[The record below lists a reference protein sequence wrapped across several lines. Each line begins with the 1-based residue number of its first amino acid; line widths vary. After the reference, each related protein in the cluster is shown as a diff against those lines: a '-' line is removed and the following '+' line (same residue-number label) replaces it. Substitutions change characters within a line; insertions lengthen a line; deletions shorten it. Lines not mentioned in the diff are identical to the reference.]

1 MPKLGFIALI
11 LLMTF
16 LFSNKLAIAN
26 TQLNLAPNDD
36 VIKGIK
42 ALHRNP
48 EIEMTR
54 LKTLLEENDAHPERH
69 KWLYLYALGKEKR
82 GEYDAALNLVEAGLR
97 NINTE
102 GLMRQRLKMLQAKI
116 YANTGEV
123 MTAIKLLNSVKK
135 WSINNGVIQLNI
147 GVLMTLGAV
156 FESIQEHQLA
166 LDNYLVAYE
175 MAIQF
180 KTQISA
186 PHIAGLIG
194 TVYLELSRYEDARN
208 YLLEAYDFSKKK
220 NNALVQGRFAEKIAL
235 VEYELLDAESSEEY
249 FDQAIEIAQRS
260 KDTPL
265 LARSLLGKGKML
277 LRQADKEKSI
287 EVVRS
292 YYETALLLASNLDNK
307 TLYFDALLALSKLA
321 LSNGDIDVALLRLE
335 EAEALLKG
343 NKPGQQNLEAAHLRL
358 SIMETSN
365 NERAQINA
373 LKNFISLSET
383 VSQSLDKSRVQ
394 VIRTLYELDE
404 IQEEN
409 TNLKKVTRLQAEKL
423 NLNKQ
428 RNYLFGALA
437 GLLCLLSISL
447 FLLYAKR
454 IRYQRR
460 LEKLAT
466 TDSLTRFFNRG
477 KTLELLDAHINNL
490 AQNGHDFCVAM
501 LDIDFFKMINDKYG
515 HKVGDDALRLFSK
528 VAREHFT
535 DNVLMGRLGGEE
547 FLFIFDNIS
556 LKEALSSLDVFRCS
570 LKETSQDK
578 LSNEIKLTFSAG
590 LMAISTSQS
599 VTSVLENTDIAL
611 YQAKESGRGKT
622 VIFNCL

>member
-1 MPKLGFIALI
+1 
-11 LLMTF
+11 MTF
-16 LFSNKLAIAN
+16 FFLNKLAIAN

-48 EIEMTR
+48 EIEMTK

-135 WSINNGVIQLNI
+135 WSINNGIIQLNI
-147 GVLMTLGAV
+147 GVLMTLGTV

-235 VEYELLDAESSEEY
+235 VEYELLNAESSEEY
-249 FDQAIEIAQRS
+249 FDQAIEIAQHI

-277 LRQADKEKSI
+277 LRQADKKKSI

-292 YYETALLLASNLDNK
+292 YYESALLLASNLDNK
-307 TLYFDALLALSKLA
+307 TLFFDALLALSKLA
-321 LSNGDIDVALLRLE
+321 LSNGDIEVALLRLE

-343 NKPGQQNLEAAHLRL
+343 KKPGQQNLEAAHLRL

-365 NERAQINA
+365 NERSQINA
-373 LKNFISLSET
+373 LKNFISLGET

-437 GLLCLLSISL
+437 GLLFLLSISL

-477 KTLELLDAHINNL
+477 KTLELLDAQINNL

-547 FLFIFDNIS
+547 FLFIFDKIS
-556 LKEALSSLDVFRCS
+556 LKEALASLDVFRCS
-570 LKETSQDK
+570 LKETSQDE

>member
-1 MPKLGFIALI
+1 
-11 LLMTF
+11 MTF
-16 LFSNKLAIAN
+16 FFLNKLAIAN

-48 EIEMTR
+48 EIEMTK

-123 MTAIKLLNSVKK
+123 MTAIRLLNSVKK
-135 WSINNGVIQLNI
+135 WSINNGIIQLNI
-147 GVLMTLGAV
+147 GVLMTLGTV

-235 VEYELLDAESSEEY
+235 VEYELLNAESSEEY

-277 LRQADKEKSI
+277 LRQTDKEKSI
-287 EVVRS
+287 EVVHS
-292 YYETALLLASNLDNK
+292 YYETALLLASKLDNK

-343 NKPGQQNLEAAHLRL
+343 KKPGQQNLKAARLRL

-365 NERAQINA
+365 NERSQINA

-437 GLLCLLSISL
+437 GLLFLLSISL

-477 KTLELLDAHINNL
+477 KTLELLDAQINNL

-515 HKVGDDALRLFSK
+515 HKMGDDALRLFSK

-547 FLFIFDNIS
+547 FLFIFDKIS
-556 LKEALSSLDVFRCS
+556 LKEALASLDAFRCS
-570 LKETSQDK
+570 LKETSQDE

>member
-1 MPKLGFIALI
+1 
-11 LLMTF
+11 MTF
-16 LFSNKLAIAN
+16 FFLNKLVIAN
-26 TQLNLAPNDD
+26 THLNLAPNDD

-48 EIEMTR
+48 EKEMTK

-135 WSINNGVIQLNI
+135 WSINNGIIQLNI
-147 GVLMTLGAV
+147 GVLMTLGTV

-175 MAIQF
+175 MSIQF

-186 PHIAGLIG
+186 AHIAGLIG
-194 TVYLELSRYEDARN
+194 TVYLELSRYKDARN
-208 YLLEAYDFSKKK
+208 YLLEAYDFAKKK
-220 NNALVQGRFAEKIAL
+220 GNTLVQGRFAEKIAL
-235 VEYELLDAESSEEY
+235 VEYELLNAESSEKY

-260 KDTPL
+260 KNTPL

-277 LRQADKEKSI
+277 LHQADKEKSI

-292 YYETALLLASNLDNK
+292 YYESALLLASNLDNK
-307 TLYFDALLALSKLA
+307 GLYFDALLALSKLA
-321 LSNGDIDVALLRLE
+321 LFNENIDVALLRLE

-343 NKPGQQNLEAAHLRL
+343 NKPGQQNLKAAHLRL

-383 VSQSLDKSRVQ
+383 VSQSLDKSRGQ

-423 NLNKQ
+423 DLNRQ

-437 GLLCLLSISL
+437 GLLFLLSIL
-447 FLLYAKR
+447 LVLLYAKR

-547 FLFIFDNIS
+547 FLFIFDKIS
-556 LKEALSSLDVFRCS
+556 LKEALASLDVFRCS
-570 LKETSQDK
+570 LKETSQDE

>member
-1 MPKLGFIALI
+1 
-11 LLMTF
+11 MTF
-16 LFSNKLAIAN
+16 FFLNKLAIAN

-48 EIEMTR
+48 EIEMTK

-135 WSINNGVIQLNI
+135 WSINNGIIQLNI
-147 GVLMTLGAV
+147 GVLMTLGTV

-235 VEYELLDAESSEEY
+235 VEYELLNAESSEEY

-277 LRQADKEKSI
+277 LRQTDKEKSI
-287 EVVRS
+287 EVVHS
-292 YYETALLLASNLDNK
+292 YYETALLLASKLDNK

-335 EAEALLKG
+335 EVDALLKG
-343 NKPGQQNLEAAHLRL
+343 KKPGQQNLEAARLRL

-365 NERAQINA
+365 NERSQINA

-437 GLLCLLSISL
+437 GLLFLLSISL

-477 KTLELLDAHINNL
+477 KTLELLDAQIDNL

-515 HKVGDDALRLFSK
+515 HKMGDDALRLFSK

-547 FLFIFDNIS
+547 FLFIFDKIS
-556 LKEALSSLDVFRCS
+556 LKEALASLDAFRCS
-570 LKETSQDK
+570 LKETSQDE

-599 VTSVLENTDIAL
+599 VTSVLEKTDIAL

>member
-1 MPKLGFIALI
+1 
-11 LLMTF
+11 MTF
-16 LFSNKLAIAN
+16 FFLNKLAIAN

-48 EIEMTR
+48 EIEMTK

-135 WSINNGVIQLNI
+135 WSINNGIIQLNI
-147 GVLMTLGAV
+147 GVLMTLGTV

-235 VEYELLDAESSEEY
+235 VEYELLNAESSEEY
-249 FDQAIEIAQRS
+249 FDQAIEIAQHI

-277 LRQADKEKSI
+277 LRQADKKKSI
-287 EVVRS
+287 DVVRS

-343 NKPGQQNLEAAHLRL
+343 KKPGQQNLEAAHLRL

-365 NERAQINA
+365 NERSQINA

-437 GLLCLLSISL
+437 GLLFLLSISL

-477 KTLELLDAHINNL
+477 KTLELLDAQINNL

-547 FLFIFDNIS
+547 FLFIFDKIS
-556 LKEALSSLDVFRCS
+556 LKEALASLDVFRCS
-570 LKETSQDK
+570 LKETSQDE

>member
-1 MPKLGFIALI
+1 
-11 LLMTF
+11 MTF

-82 GEYDAALNLVEAGLR
+82 GEYDVALNLVEAGLR

-235 VEYELLDAESSEEY
+235 VEYELLNAESSEEY

-292 YYETALLLASNLDNK
+292 YYETALLLASNLENK

-321 LSNGDIDVALLRLE
+321 LSNRDIDVALLRLE

-343 NKPGQQNLEAAHLRL
+343 KKPGQKNLEAAHLRL

-383 VSQSLDKSRVQ
+383 VSQSLDKSRIQ

-515 HKVGDDALRLFSK
+515 HNVGDDALRLFSK

>member
-1 MPKLGFIALI
+1 
-11 LLMTF
+11 MTF
-16 LFSNKLAIAN
+16 FFSNKLAIAN

-48 EIEMTR
+48 EIEMTK

-135 WSINNGVIQLNI
+135 WSINNGIIQLNI
-147 GVLMTLGAV
+147 GVLMTLGTV

-175 MAIQF
+175 MAVQF

-220 NNALVQGRFAEKIAL
+220 NNALIQGRFAEKIAL
-235 VEYELLDAESSEEY
+235 VEYELLNADSSEKY

-292 YYETALLLASNLDNK
+292 NYETALLLASNLDNK

-343 NKPGQQNLEAAHLRL
+343 KKPGQQNLEAAHLRL

-365 NERAQINA
+365 NERSQINA

-437 GLLCLLSISL
+437 GLLFLLSISL

-477 KTLELLDAHINNL
+477 KTLELLDAQINYL

-547 FLFIFDNIS
+547 FLFIFDKIS
-556 LKEALSSLDVFRCS
+556 LKEALDALDVFRCS
-570 LKETSQDK
+570 LKETSQVE